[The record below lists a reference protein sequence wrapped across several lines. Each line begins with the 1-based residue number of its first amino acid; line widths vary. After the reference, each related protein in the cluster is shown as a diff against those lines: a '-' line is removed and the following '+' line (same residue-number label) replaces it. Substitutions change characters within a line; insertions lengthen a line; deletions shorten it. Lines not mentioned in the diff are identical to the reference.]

1 MRGDSANAS
10 KRQLELELERLI
22 RWAAAAL
29 EKSSNQP
36 MLPYAIIVINAV
48 DNRTDEKWLDVVT
61 ATHNLLDDLKDSV
74 ESNPAFFKWASY
86 WRENNRQI
94 DTTKDLLLAYYTSIK
109 IIFVPDKG
117 HPKIVWRQYLKLYNE
132 IQDAVMRSQRRRR
145 DARLL
150 LSSDQLNPYLQF
162 AFEHFSTNLDMPFD
176 FIRASSAFNQMQS
189 HFNPILCLI
198 KDYRANSPHLD
209 VMDLF
214 INVAPLVASAI
225 LLDIVR
231 RELRGQSSIQFFLC
245 ISFMCAVCS
254 NEFARHIK
262 QVVEWLGQERPF
274 PTNRLN

>member
-1 MRGDSANAS
+1 
-10 KRQLELELERLI
+10 
-22 RWAAAAL
+22 
-29 EKSSNQP
+29 
-36 MLPYAIIVINAV
+36 MLPFAIIVINAV
-48 DNRTDEKWLDVVT
+48 DNRSDEKWLDVVT

-74 ESNPAFFKWASY
+74 ESNPAFYKWASY

-94 DTTKDLLLAYYTSIK
+94 DTTKDLLLAYYTNVK

-117 HPKIVWRQYLKLYNE
+117 HPKLVYRQYLKLYNE

-162 AFEHFSTNLDMPFD
+162 AFEHFSKNLELPFD
-176 FIRASSAFNQMQS
+176 FVKASSAFNQIQS

-198 KDYRANSPHLD
+198 KDYRASSPHLD

-231 RELRGQSSIQFFLC
+231 RELRGRSSFLL
-245 ISFMCAVCS
+245 FTLHWFYDCS
-254 NEFARHIK
+254 L
-262 QVVEWLGQERPF
+262 LGA
-274 PTNRLN
+274 NLLDL